1 MQLSVVIAP
10 DSFKGTLPARRV
22 AEAIA
27 AGWRS
32 VRQGDALVLLPQ
44 ADGGEGTL
52 DAVESAVPGSVRRDA
67 GLVSGPDGRRVPG
80 EWLELPGGVAVI
92 ELAQMCGL
100 PLMGALDPMMATTY
114 GLGEVIR
121 AALASGARKLV
132 IGLGGSAS
140 TDGGA
145 GALAALGLVAQGGE
159 LRASEL
165 ARLASLQR
173 GGLVTPPVDGVVL
186 LSDVT
191 APLLG
196 TSGAAHVFGPQKGA
210 APDQVELLDTG
221 LARFAELLGGDPTLS
236 GSGAA
241 GGTAYGFAAA
251 WGASIE
257 PGAPYLSRLSRL
269 PDAVGGAS
277 LIITGEGSFDAT
289 STAGKVVGHVIAL
302 AGRVDVPVRVIAGRL
317 EVPPVGADGSA
328 IPASSLTELAGSAG
342 AAMGDP
348 TRWLRA
354 AGAESARS
362 FASDG

>member
-1 MQLSVVIAP
+1 MQHTVVIAP
-10 DSFKGTLPARRV
+10 DSFKGTLAARGV

-27 AGWRS
+27 EGWRS
-32 VRQGDALVLLPQ
+32 VRPGDTLRLLPQ

-52 DAVESAVPGSVRRDA
+52 DAVQSAVPGSVRRDA
-67 GLVSGPDGRRVPG
+67 GLVSGPDGRRVRG

-100 PLMGALDPMMATTY
+100 PLMGALDPMAATTY

-121 AALASGARKLV
+121 AALETGVRKIV

-145 GALAALGLVAQGGE
+145 GALEALGLVAHGGG

-165 ARLASLQR
+165 ARLGTLQR
-173 GGLVTPPVDGVVL
+173 GGLVAPPVDGVVL

-196 TSGAAHVFGPQKGA
+196 ADGAAQVFGPQKGA
-210 APDQVELLDTG
+210 APHQVAALDAG
-221 LARFAELLGGDPTLS
+221 LTRFAELLGGDPTLA

-257 PGAPYLSRLSRL
+257 PGAAYVARLSGL
-269 PDAVGGAS
+269 PDAVADAS
-277 LIITGEGSFDAT
+277 LLITGEGSFDAT
-289 STAGKVVGHVIAL
+289 STTGKVVGHLIAL
-302 AGRVDVPVRVIAGRL
+302 ADRVDIPVGVIAGRL
-317 EVPPVGADGSA
+317 EVSPTAADGSA
-328 IPASSLTELAGSAG
+328 IWATSLTDLAGSSA

-354 AGAESARS
+354 AGAEAARW
-362 FASDG
+362 FAWS